1 MEIELQNLERKTNL
15 IKEAIVNNMLYFNAL
30 NSELRQQMTL
40 SSGNIQTN
48 GRSTPVS
55 ILTRLAGSAGL
66 AGLANFF
73 ITS

>member
-66 AGLANFF
+66 ANFF